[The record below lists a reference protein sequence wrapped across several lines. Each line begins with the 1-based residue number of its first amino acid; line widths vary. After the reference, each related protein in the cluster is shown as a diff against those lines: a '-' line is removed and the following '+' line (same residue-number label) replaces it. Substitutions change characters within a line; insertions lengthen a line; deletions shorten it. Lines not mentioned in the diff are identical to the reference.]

1 MLPEM
6 LGCYQSHKRQK
17 MSKTEEAF
25 TQVIDWL
32 VFRADETRILVFPL
46 GQDRLP
52 LPLVKSVTPEDFLT
66 HFMPAPHLFEERL
79 GPAAKELVR
88 LLRANQG
95 SVDPETLPEPEQ
107 ALLTVILLALTT
119 AGVVA
124 PGKAVL
130 PLLTGPTAPT
140 ARPEAQKFAIN
151 AFGIHLRKQKDFDKA
166 ALYYRKAL
174 ELAPD
179 EEHLMFNLARTL
191 FEKGEVE
198 ACRDMLE
205 QALSV
210 SPNFPEARKFLRYL
224 DRHDADAMD
233 NILPDMTF

>member
-1 MLPEM
+1 MLPEI

-32 VFRADETRILVFPL
+32 VFRGDPTRFLLFPL
-46 GQDRLP
+46 GQNRLP
-52 LPLVKSVTPEDFLT
+52 LPLIKSVTPEEFLA
-66 HFMPAPHLFEERL
+66 HFLPAPHLFSDRL
-79 GPAAKELVR
+79 EPAARKLVQR
-88 LLRANQG
+88 LRTSQTTL
-95 SVDPETLPEPEQ
+95 DPEKLPEAEQ
-107 ALLTVILLALTT
+107 SLLTVILIVLSSS
-119 AGVVA
+119 GVAA

-130 PLLTGPTAPT
+130 PLLTGARVATAG
-140 ARPEAQKFAIN
+140 AEAQKFAIN
-151 AFGIHLRKQKDFDKA
+151 AFGIHLRKQKAFDKA
-166 ALYYRKAL
+166 AQYYRKAL

-191 FEKGEVE
+191 FEKGEVD

-210 SPNFPEARKFLRYL
+210 APDFAEARKFLRYL

-233 NILPDMTF
+233 NILPA